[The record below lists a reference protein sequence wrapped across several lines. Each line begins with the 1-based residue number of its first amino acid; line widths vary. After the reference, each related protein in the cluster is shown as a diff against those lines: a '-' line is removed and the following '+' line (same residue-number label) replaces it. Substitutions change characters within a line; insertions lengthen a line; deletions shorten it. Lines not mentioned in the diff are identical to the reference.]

1 VLHWRLSLGTVLILA
16 LCGLFWFDSTATRP
30 GAVLLPIAIL
40 VSLLA
45 SGEFIRLTAVGD
57 LSPRPSI
64 VRFGSLFIVIASGGP
79 YLFANSQMECP
90 LSYLGIAM
98 LAFITACFLATLA
111 EVVFYKNE
119 KDTIPRLGL
128 TVLGLFYVGM
138 LIGILTLLR
147 FVSDDSW
154 KSLPLISLILTVKM
168 SDIGA
173 YTVGRLIGKHR
184 LAPQLSPGKT
194 IEGVAGGLLFGL
206 GGSYFSFRILPDWMQ
221 IQAPQLNG
229 WNIVVYGL
237 LMGLTGVVGD
247 LAESLLKR
255 GSGNKDSS
263 GWLPGFGGVLD
274 LLDSL
279 LLAGPASYIYWLWI
293 TR

>member
-1 VLHWRLSLGTVLILA
+1 MLHWRLSLGTVLILA
-16 LCGLFWFDSTATRP
+16 LCGLFWFDSTASRP
-30 GAVLLPIAIL
+30 GAFLLPLAIL

-45 SGEFIRLTAVGD
+45 SGEFIRLTTVGD
-57 LSPRPSI
+57 LRPRPSI
-64 VRFGSLFIVIASGGP
+64 VRFGSIFIVIASGGP

-98 LAFITACFLATLA
+98 LSFITACFLATLA
-111 EVVFYKNE
+111 EIVFYKNE

-154 KSLPLISLILTVKM
+154 KSLPLISLILTVKT

-221 IQAPQLNG
+221 IQEPHLDW

-247 LAESLLKR
+247 LAESLIKR
-255 GSGNKDSS
+255 GSGHKDSS

>member
-1 VLHWRLSLGTVLILA
+1 MLHWRLSLGTALILA
-16 LCGLFWFDSTATRP
+16 LSGLFWFDSTAGRP
-30 GAVLLPIAIL
+30 GAFLLPIAIL

-45 SGEFIRLTAVGD
+45 SGEFIRLTTFGD
-57 LSPRPSI
+57 LKPRPGM

-79 YLFANSQMECP
+79 YLVDNSLIDCP

-98 LAFITACFLATLA
+98 LSFITACFLAILA
-111 EVVFYKNE
+111 EIVFYKNE
-119 KDTIPRLGL
+119 QNAIPRLGL
-128 TVLGLFYVGM
+128 TVLGIFYVGM

-154 KSLPLISLILTVKM
+154 KGLPLISLILTVKM

-173 YTVGRLIGKHR
+173 YTVGRLIGKNR

-206 GGSYFSFRILPDWMQ
+206 GGSYFSFRILPAWMQ
-221 IQAPQLNG
+221 IQATTLDG
-229 WNIVVYGL
+229 WNIVAYGL

-247 LAESLLKR
+247 LAESLIKR
-255 GSGNKDSS
+255 SAGHKDSS

-279 LLAGPASYIYWLWI
+279 LLAGPTSYIYWLWI

>member
-1 VLHWRLSLGTVLILA
+1 MLHWRLSLGTALILA
-16 LCGLFWFDSTATRP
+16 LSGLFWFDSTAGRP
-30 GAVLLPIAIL
+30 GAFLLPIAIL

-45 SGEFIRLTAVGD
+45 SGEFIRLTTVSD
-57 LSPRPSI
+57 LKPRPGI
-64 VRFGSLFIVIASGGP
+64 VRFGSLLIVIASGGP
-79 YLFANSQMECP
+79 YLVANSLIDCP
-90 LSYLGIAM
+90 LSYLGITT
-98 LAFITACFLATLA
+98 LSFITACFLAILA
-111 EVVFYKNE
+111 EIVFYKN
-119 KDTIPRLGL
+119 DQNAIPRLGL
-128 TVLGLFYVGM
+128 TMLGIFYVGM

-154 KSLPLISLILTVKM
+154 KSLPLMSLIITVKM

-221 IQAPQLNG
+221 IQATPLDG
-229 WNIVVYGL
+229 WNIVAYGL

-247 LAESLLKR
+247 LAESFIKR
-255 GSGNKDSS
+255 NAGHKDSS
-263 GWLPGFGGVLD
+263 SWLPGFGGVLD